1 MSDVNGFNNGSPY
14 YQPGGNQ
21 PEQKGQSI
29 ASLVLGLCGL
39 VAWCIPLFGYP
50 VSIIGLIM
58 GILGSKKGGKGMA
71 IAGIILSVICL
82 IATLINS
89 VLGAMQAVGS
99 LNL

>member
-14 YQPGGNQ
+14 YQGPEQQ

-50 VSIIGLIM
+50 VSIVGLIL
-58 GILGSKKGGKGMA
+58 GITGSKKGGKNMA
-71 IAGIILSVICL
+71 IAGIILCIICL

-89 VLGAMQAVGS
+89 VLGAMQAINS
-99 LNL
+99 L